1 MPQSRQLAAIMFTDI
16 VGYTAMMQQNEQ
28 KAVAVIKHYNATLER
43 SVSQFNGRVLNYYG
57 DGSLCIFHSALD
69 AVSCSL
75 EVQKELKNEPV
86 VPLRIGLHIGEVFFE
101 EDKALGDG
109 VNVASRVQSL
119 GSENTILVSAEF
131 YDKIKNNS
139 VIAAKSLG
147 AFYFKNVDK
156 PMEVFALTNEGLSVP
171 QRKKIEGKLKK
182 KNSSVQPILAIVF
195 IILFAAVAFFV
206 YEKFLYAKARLPVA
220 DKSIA
225 VLPFVD
231 MSVNKDQEYLADGL
245 SEEIINSITA
255 INTLKV
261 IGRTSSFQ
269 FKGKGLDAGA
279 IGEKLNVSFI
289 LEGSIQKSGNNL
301 RITTQLIRVRDNST
315 VWSQRFDKELKD
327 IFAIQD
333 SIASNIV
340 ENLKITLLESERP
353 RLIKKE
359 TAPEVYSQYLK
370 GLYTYK
376 ENEYEKS
383 IEYNLAAIKADSLF
397 APPYAYIALS
407 KIWIINRNHVYTDF
421 NAIREAKEFAHKSI
435 SLDPDLAEG
444 YSALGLLAWTI
455 ELDFTEAKLNFEKS
469 IQLNPSASLI
479 KNRYAYFLLWMGE
492 FDKAEAL
499 GLDAI
504 SSDPADFNGYVIVS
518 NAYIYKKKF
527 DEAEKSIAEGR
538 RLFPGNAG
546 FERLAIEQKFYSGNY
561 EQVIQSI
568 KPLLAKSPSAVSEN
582 LLSFLC
588 IAYLKKSDL
597 TESKNVLRQLREKR
611 EDKNYNINYCL
622 ARIYS
627 QYQMKDSCF
636 LSLEKSITNRE
647 EIFRLFKIDPLFD
660 NIRQDKRY
668 QQLYRRYGF
677 ERYK

>member
-28 KAVAVIKHYNATLER
+28 KAVAVIKHYNAALEK
-43 SVSQFNGRVLNYYG
+43 SVSQYNGQVLNYYG
-57 DGSLCIFHSALD
+57 DGSLCIFHNAID
-69 AVSCSL
+69 ATNCSL
-75 EVQKELKNEPV
+75 AVQKELKNDPV
-86 VPLRIGLHIGEVFFE
+86 VPLRIGLHTGEVFFE
-101 EDKALGDG
+101 DDKALGDA

-119 GSENTILVSAEF
+119 GLENTIIVSAEF

-139 VIAAKSLG
+139 FISAKSLG
-147 AFYFKNVDK
+147 FFYFKNVDK
-156 PMEVFALTNEGLSVP
+156 PMEVFALTNEGLFVP
-171 QRKKIEGKLKK
+171 QRKKMEGKLKN
-182 KNSSVQPILAIVF
+182 KNSPARNILATVLV
-195 IILFAAVAFFV
+195 ILFAAVAFFI
-206 YEKFLYAKARLPVA
+206 YENFFAGKAHSQVS

-269 FKGKGLDAGA
+269 YKGKGLDAET

-340 ENLKITLLESERP
+340 ENLKITLSELEKP

-359 TAPEVYSQYLK
+359 TDPEVYSQYLK
-370 GLYTYK
+370 GLHTYK
-376 ENEYEKS
+376 EMEYGKS
-383 IEYNLAAIKADSLF
+383 IEYNLAAIKTDSLF

-407 KIWIINRNHVYTDF
+407 KIWIINRDHAYTDF
-421 NAIREAKEFAHKSI
+421 NAIREAKEFANKSI
-435 SLDPDLAEG
+435 RLDPSLAEG
-444 YSALGLLAWTI
+444 YSALGLLAWSI
-455 ELDFTEAKLNFEKS
+455 ELDFAEAKLNFEKS

-479 KNRYAYFLLWMGE
+479 KNRYAYFLLWMGD

-504 SSDPADFNGYVIVS
+504 SSDPADYNGYVILS
-518 NAYIYKKKF
+518 NAYMYKKKF
-527 DEAEKSIAEGR
+527 GEAEKSITEGR
-538 RLFPGNAG
+538 KLFPGNAG

-561 EQVIQSI
+561 NQVIQSI
-568 KPLLAKSPSAVSEN
+568 KPLLVKSPTAVSEN

-588 IAYLKKSDL
+588 IAYLKNGHLS
-597 TESKNVLRQLREKR
+597 ESNNILRLLKGKNRDRNSSI
-611 EDKNYNINYCL
+611 DFCL

-636 LSLEKSITNRE
+636 LSLEKSFDNRE

-660 NIRQDKRY
+660 NIRQDERY
-668 QQLYRRYGF
+668 LQLYRRYGF
-677 ERYK
+677 DRYK

>member
-28 KAVAVIKHYNATLER
+28 KAVTVIKHYNTALEK
-43 SVSQFNGRVLNYYG
+43 SVSQYNGQVLNYYG
-57 DGSLCIFHSALD
+57 DGSLCIFHNALD

-75 EVQKELKNEPV
+75 AVQAELKKDPV

-101 EDKALGDG
+101 ADKALGDG

-119 GSENTILVSAEF
+119 GLGNTILLSAEF

-139 VIAAKSLG
+139 SIVAKSLG
-147 AFYFKNVDK
+147 RFHFKNVDK
-156 PMEVFALTNEGLSVP
+156 PMEVFALTNEGLTVP
-171 QRKKIEGKLKK
+171 QRKKIEGKLSN
-182 KNSSVQPILAIVF
+182 KNIQTRNILVLVALIV
-195 IILFAAVAFFV
+195 FAAVAFLI
-206 YEKFLYAKARLPVA
+206 YKNSLPDTVHTKHSE
-220 DKSIA
+220 KSIA
-225 VLPFVD
+225 VLPFLD
-231 MSVNKDQEYLADGL
+231 LSVNKDQEYLAEGL

-269 FKGKGLDAGA
+269 YKGKGLDAQS

-289 LEGSIQKSGNNL
+289 LEGSIQKSGNKL

-315 VWSQRFDKELKD
+315 AWSQRFDKELKD

-333 SIASNIV
+333 SIASKIV
-340 ENLKITLLESERP
+340 ENLKITLSETERP

-359 TAPEVYSQYLK
+359 TVPEVYALYLK

-376 ENEYEKS
+376 EKQYEKS
-383 IEYNLAAIKADSLF
+383 IEYNLASVKMDSLF
-397 APPYAYIALS
+397 APPYAYIALA
-407 KIWIINRNHVYTDF
+407 KIWLINLFQAYADF
-421 NAIREAKEFAHKSI
+421 NAIREAKEFAKKSI
-435 SLDPDLAEG
+435 RLDPDLAEG
-444 YSALGLLAWTI
+444 YSALGLLAWSV

-479 KNRYAYFLLWMGE
+479 KNRYAYFLVWMGE
-492 FDKAEAL
+492 FDRAETFAR
-499 GLDAI
+499 DAI
-504 SSDPADFNGYVIVS
+504 SSDPADYNGYINIS

-527 DEAEKSIAEGR
+527 NEAEKSIVKGR
-538 RLFPGNAG
+538 RLFPDNPE
-546 FERLAIEQKFYSGNY
+546 FEDLAIGEKFYSGNY

-568 KPLLAKSPSAVSEN
+568 KPLLAHDPATVSEA

-588 IAYLKKSDL
+588 IAYLKNGNSP
-597 TESKNVLRQLREKR
+597 ESKNILKLLIEKKAD
-611 EDKNYNINYCL
+611 DKSSINYCL
-622 ARIYS
+622 ARIYA

-636 LSLEKSITNRE
+636 QSLEKSLNMHE
-647 EIFRLFKIDPLFD
+647 GMFKLFKIDPVFD
-660 NIRQDKRY
+660 VIRQDKRY
-668 QQLYRRYGF
+668 LQLYRRYGF
-677 ERYK
+677 DRYK